1 MTFFGHVGME
11 TDKYSKE
18 IVLDRTA
25 RMQKEFQMETKLV
38 KKKSICIWSEYFFF
52 LFKASVNC
60 TN

>member
-38 KKKSICIWSEYFFF
+38 KKKTFFF
-52 LFKASVNC
+52 GLNISFPI
-60 TN
+60 

>member
-38 KKKSICIWSEYFFF
+38 KKKSIFVWVEYFFSY
-52 LFKASVNC
+52 LKRR
-60 TN
+60 